1 MCEFCKTD
9 EDGYAENGD
18 KSITLGKLGSLH
30 ATLDFITEENKK
42 SYLYI
47 GFDSQCYSKENVP
60 TVQDDSNSLLFPNLV
75 M

>member
-18 KSITLGKLGSLH
+18 KSITLGKLGNLH

-47 GFDSQCYSKENVP
+47 SANIDNVCDCCVELKKKINYCP
-60 TVQDDSNSLLFPNLV
+60 MCGRKL
-75 M
+75 